1 MEQSQNKKQ
10 MALGFAILIAIF
22 AGLYWLITSL
32 WSWFSALNSDL
43 AVGMLTASST
53 IIVATVTLVL
63 GRYLE
68 RVKEAES
75 HLRSQKIEMYDEFLK
90 QLFSLFHQEGEAES
104 EDLVSFLQEWQRKLV
119 VWGGPNVLKTF
130 IKWKEYMSYKEPDA
144 QTVFLM
150 DEFFRAMRKDI
161 GLSNKN
167 LDKGFFSHLILR
179 HASLFLAEAKEN
191 PKVTLSE
198 VAAREKEL
206 GL

>member
-1 MEQSQNKKQ
+1 MKQSQSKKQ
-10 MALGFAILIAIF
+10 VALGLAVLIAIF
-22 AGLYWLITSL
+22 AVFYWLVTSL
-32 WSWFSALNSDL
+32 WSWFSELNSDL

-53 IIVATVTLVL
+53 VIVATVTLVL

-90 QLFSLFHQEGEAES
+90 QLFSLFHQERSQDS

-119 VWGGPNVLKTF
+119 VWGGPNVLKAF
-130 IKWKEYMSYKEPDA
+130 IQWKEYMSYKEPDA

-150 DEFFRAMRKDI
+150 DAFFRAMRRDI

-167 LDKGFFSHLILR
+167 LDKGCFSHLLLR
-179 HASLFLAEAKEN
+179 HASLFLAEAKKN
-191 PKVTLSE
+191 PNVTLKE
-198 VAAREKEL
+198 VAELEKKL

>member
-10 MALGFAILIAIF
+10 MALGFAVLIAIF
-22 AGLYWLITSL
+22 AGLYWLLTSL

-90 QLFSLFHQEGEAES
+90 QFFALFHQEGEAES
-104 EDLVSFLQEWQRKLV
+104 EDLVPFLQEWQRKLV
-119 VWGGPNVLKTF
+119 VWGGPNVLKAF
-130 IKWKEYMSYKEPDA
+130 IKWKEYMSYREPDA

-150 DEFFRAMRKDI
+150 DEFFRTMRKDI

-179 HASLFLAEAKEN
+179 HASLFLSEAKKN
-191 PKVTLSE
+191 PKITLNE
-198 VAAREKEL
+198 VAALEKEL